1 MHPSLAM
8 TLLLS
13 AISAMRVTVGLL
25 QNRNNVLSWKIPRLM
40 STVHTQDVFMPNF
53 EFGPHHRE
61 AWTRLWTGSSQEA
74 AFEAEDQLLQ
84 SWTKKVNIVS
94 DHAIIATIELL
105 IVFWIFLMF

>member
-25 QNRNNVLSWKIPRLM
+25 QNRNNALSWKRPRLM
-40 STVHTQDVFMPNF
+40 STIHTQDVILPNF

-74 AFEAEDQLLQ
+74 AFEAENRLLQ
-84 SWTKKVNIVS
+84 SWIKKVINLV
-94 DHAIIATIELL
+94 DHL
-105 IVFWIFLMF
+105 IKILV